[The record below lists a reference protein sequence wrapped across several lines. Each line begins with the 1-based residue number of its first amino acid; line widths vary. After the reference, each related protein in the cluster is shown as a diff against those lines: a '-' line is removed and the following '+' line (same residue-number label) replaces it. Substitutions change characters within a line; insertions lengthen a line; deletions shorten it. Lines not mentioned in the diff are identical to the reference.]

1 MMKQILYYTSIP
13 NTSLYQPTLYAKTY
27 LFTFMSDN
35 VALSFIFC
43 PLGKH
48 VLLFAWVLLYF
59 LQWIKSVSFSWNFF
73 LFTGSAVIE
82 N

>member
-1 MMKQILYYTSIP
+1 
-13 NTSLYQPTLYAKTY
+13 
-27 LFTFMSDN
+27 MSDN